1 MIKKL
6 TSAVTVLKRG
16 NKLRSVE
23 AWKNT
28 QAVASFVAALVV
40 AIGAFFGTDVS
51 GVDGAIVDSIAT
63 GLSGLVVSA
72 GLLFNTW
79 TTLATSDKVG
89 VGKLQSQPEARNRR
103 STD

>member
-1 MIKKL
+1 
-6 TSAVTVLKRG
+6 
-16 NKLRSVE
+16 
-23 AWKNT
+23 
-28 QAVASFVAALVV
+28 
-40 AIGAFFGTDVS
+40 
-51 GVDGAIVDSIAT
+51 VDGAIVDSIAT